1 MTVLAELSVRHGRDA
16 VAFYI
21 AAFGATIVYQVG
33 GTDGHPE
40 IVAEL
45 ALGQTSF
52 WVSDEAPA
60 FGNFSPESLGG
71 TSVRLLLRVDDPT
84 AVQAR
89 AVALGAK
96 EVDTVKSSHGWL
108 MGRIIDPFGH
118 DWKTGKP
125 FVHMNQC
132 PLAVTIIGCVYIM
145 IGAIGFAYPSPTRQI
160 LDIIFG

>member
-1 MTVLAELSVRHGRDA
+1 MTVMAELSVRHGRDA

-21 AAFGATIVYQVG
+21 AAFGAKIVYQVG

-60 FGNFSPESLGG
+60 FGHFSPESLGG
-71 TSVRLLLRVDDPT
+71 TSVRLLLRVEDPA

-89 AVALGAK
+89 AVGLGAK
-96 EVDTVKSSHGWL
+96 EVDAVKSSHGWL

-118 DWKTGKP
+118 TWEIGKP
-125 FVHMNQC
+125 LGVW
-132 PLAVTIIGCVYIM
+132 P
-145 IGAIGFAYPSPTRQI
+145 PSSGRPEHVPCK
-160 LDIIFG
+160 

>member
-21 AAFGATIVYQVG
+21 AAFGAKIVYQVG

-108 MGRIIDPFGH
+108 MGRIVDPFGH
-118 DWKTGKP
+118 TWEIGR
-125 FVHMNQC
+125 
-132 PLAVTIIGCVYIM
+132 PLGVWP
-145 IGAIGFAYPSPTRQI
+145 PSSGRPEHVSCK
-160 LDIIFG
+160 